1 MRVENDSGQK
11 TSQVGPLRKSKIGG
25 RWLLM
30 GTGRMIFRV
39 AVCVAIILVLMLL
52 TAPKAC

>member
-1 MRVENDSGQK
+1 M
-11 TSQVGPLRKSKIGG
+11 
-25 RWLLM
+25 LM